1 MVRAAAPRAKAN
13 AVSPRAFDME
23 TRANYVLIG
32 AFTLATAAFL
42 LLFGLWAAKYTS
54 EKDWRYYNV
63 IFDEAVT
70 GLTEGGSV
78 QYNGISVGTVDTLSL
93 DPADP
98 RKVIAQVK
106 LRATTPVKVDT
117 RAKLSFTG
125 LTGTAFIQLTG
136 GSPNAKPLMA
146 EDRYTVPIILTEAS
160 ALQNIAETAN
170 KLVARMDKV
179 LSDEN
184 IANITRTLDNIENA
198 TGVLSDQRQ
207 DLSALI
213 TNARV
218 SSEKLAST
226 LDTTNTAINNVDR
239 ELVQKLPQ
247 LIAKLD
253 STLSRLDAAAGNADA
268 LLSEN
273 RGAINSFT
281 QDGLSQ
287 LGPTME
293 ELRALVRDL
302 RKISSRFE
310 DNPAGYVLGR
320 QKPKEFEP

>member
-1 MVRAAAPRAKAN
+1 
-13 AVSPRAFDME
+13 ME

-32 AFTLATAAFL
+32 AFTLAAAAFL

-54 EKDWRYYNV
+54 DKDWRYYNV
-63 IFDEAVT
+63 VFDEAVT

-78 QYNGISVGTVDTLSL
+78 QYNGISVGTVDTLTL
-93 DPADP
+93 APDDP
-98 RKVIAQVK
+98 RKVIARVK
-106 LRATTPVKVDT
+106 LRATTPVKIDT

-136 GSPNAKPLMA
+136 GSPNAQSLVP
-146 EDRYTVPIILTEAS
+146 DNNDTVPTILTEAS

-170 KLVARMDKV
+170 KLVARLDKV
-179 LSDEN
+179 LSDDN
-184 IANITRTLDNIENA
+184 IQNITKTLDNIESA
-198 TGVLSDQRQ
+198 TGTLAAQRD
-207 DLSALI
+207 DLGALI

-218 SSEKLAST
+218 SSEKLATT
-226 LDTTNTAINNVDR
+226 LDTTNGAIADVDR

-253 STLSRLDAAAGNADA
+253 STLNRLDAAAGNADK

-273 RGAINSFT
+273 RGPINSFT

-302 RKISSRFE
+302 RKISARLE

>member
-1 MVRAAAPRAKAN
+1 
-13 AVSPRAFDME
+13 ME

-32 AFTLATAAFL
+32 AFTLVAAAFL

-54 EKDWRYYNV
+54 DKDWRLYDV

-78 QYNGISVGTVDTLSL
+78 QYNGISVGSVDELSL
-93 DPADP
+93 APDDP
-98 RKVIAQVK
+98 RKVVARVK

-117 RAKLSFTG
+117 SAKLSFTG

-136 GSPNAKPLMA
+136 GSPNAALLLGNGDA
-146 EDRYTVPIILTEAS
+146 VPVIRTEAS

-170 KLVARMDKV
+170 KLVARLDKV
-179 LSDEN
+179 LSEDN
-184 IANITRTLDNIENA
+184 IRNITQTLDNIENA
-198 TGVLSDQRQ
+198 TGTLAAQRD
-207 DLSALI
+207 DLGALI
-213 TNARV
+213 VNARV
-218 SSEKLAST
+218 SSEKLAVT
-226 LDTTNTAINNVDR
+226 LDTTNGAIADVDR

-253 STLSRLDAAAGNADA
+253 STLNRLDAAAGNADK

-273 RGAINSFT
+273 RGAINNFT

-287 LGPTME
+287 LGPTMD

-302 RKISSRFE
+302 RKISARLD

>member
-1 MVRAAAPRAKAN
+1 
-13 AVSPRAFDME
+13 ME

-32 AFTLATAAFL
+32 AFTLAAAAFM

-54 EKDWRYYNV
+54 DKDWRLYDV

-78 QYNGISVGTVDTLSL
+78 QYNGISVGSVDELSL
-93 DPADP
+93 APDDP
-98 RKVIAQVK
+98 RKVVARVK

-117 RAKLSFTG
+117 SAKLSFTG

-136 GSPNAKPLMA
+136 GSPNAELLVA
-146 EDRYTVPIILTEAS
+146 NDDTVPVIRTEAS

-170 KLVARMDKV
+170 KLVARLDKV
-179 LSDEN
+179 LSEDN
-184 IANITRTLDNIENA
+184 IRNITQTLDNIESA
-198 TGVLSDQRQ
+198 TGTLAAQRD
-207 DLSALI
+207 DLGALI
-213 TNARV
+213 VNARI
-218 SSEKLAST
+218 SSEKLATT
-226 LDTTNTAINNVDR
+226 LDTTNGAIADVDR
-239 ELVQKLPQ
+239 ELVQKLPT

-253 STLSRLDAAAGNADA
+253 STLNRLDAAAGNADK

-302 RKISSRFE
+302 RRISARLD

-320 QKPKEFEP
+320 QKPKEFEPK

>member
-1 MVRAAAPRAKAN
+1 
-13 AVSPRAFDME
+13 ME

-32 AFTLATAAFL
+32 AFTLAAAAFM

-54 EKDWRYYNV
+54 DKDWRYYDV

-78 QYNGISVGTVDTLSL
+78 QYNGIGVGTVARLSL
-93 DPADP
+93 APDDP
-98 RKVIAQVK
+98 RKVVARVK
-106 LRATTPVKVDT
+106 LRAATPVKVDT
-117 RAKLSFTG
+117 HAKLSFTG

-136 GSPNAKPLMA
+136 GSPKAALLATNGD
-146 EDRYTVPIILTEAS
+146 EVPVIETEAS

-170 KLVARMDKV
+170 KLVARLDKV
-179 LSDEN
+179 LSEDN
-184 IANITRTLDNIENA
+184 IDNITRTLDNIESA
-198 TGVLSDQRQ
+198 TGALADQRE
-207 DLSALI
+207 DLGALI
-213 TNARV
+213 RNARV
-218 SSEKLAST
+218 SSEKLATT
-226 LDTTNTAINNVDR
+226 LDTTNTALADVDR

-253 STLSRLDAAAGNADA
+253 STLNRLDSAAGNADA

-273 RGAINSFT
+273 RGAIDSFT

-287 LGPTME
+287 LGPTLD

-302 RKISSRFE
+302 RKISSRLD

-320 QKPKEFEP
+320 QKPKEFEPK

>member
-1 MVRAAAPRAKAN
+1 
-13 AVSPRAFDME
+13 ME

-32 AFTLATAAFL
+32 AFTLLTAAFL

-54 EKDWRYYNV
+54 DKDWRYYNV
-63 IFDEAVT
+63 IFNEAVT

-78 QYNGISVGTVDTLSL
+78 QYNGISVGTVDSLSL
-93 DPADP
+93 APDDP
-98 RKVIAQVK
+98 RKVIAKVK
-106 LRATTPVKVDT
+106 LRANAPVKVDT
-117 RAKLSFTG
+117 HAKLSFTG

-136 GSPNAKPLMA
+136 GSPAAPLLVS
-146 EDRYTVPIILTEAS
+146 DNGDTVPTIITESS

-170 KLVARMDKV
+170 KLVERLDKV
-179 LSDEN
+179 LSEEN
-184 IANITRTLDNIENA
+184 IQNIAKTLENLETA
-198 TGVLSDQRQ
+198 TGAVSGQRA

-213 TNARV
+213 VNARI

-226 LDTTNTAINNVDR
+226 LDTTNNAINDIDR

-247 LIAKLD
+247 IIAKLD
-253 STLSRLDAAAGNADA
+253 STLNRLDSAAGNADK
-268 LLSEN
+268 LLDEN

-302 RKISSRFE
+302 RKISARFE

-320 QKPKEFEP
+320 QKPREFEPK

>member
-1 MVRAAAPRAKAN
+1 
-13 AVSPRAFDME
+13 ME
-23 TRANYVLIG
+23 TRANYVMIG
-32 AFTLATAAFL
+32 AFTLAAAAFM

-54 EKDWRYYNV
+54 EKDWRYYDV

-78 QYNGISVGTVDTLSL
+78 QYNGIGVGTVAQLSL
-93 DPADP
+93 APDDP
-98 RKVIAQVK
+98 RKVIARVK

-117 RAKLSFTG
+117 HAKLSFTG

-136 GSPNAKPLMA
+136 GSPKAPMLTA
-146 EDRYTVPIILTEAS
+146 PGDAVPVIETEAS

-170 KLVARMDKV
+170 KLVARLDKV

-184 IANITRTLDNIENA
+184 INNIAKTLDNLENA
-198 TGVLSDQRQ
+198 TGAISDQRA

-213 TNARV
+213 TNARI

-226 LDTTNTAINNVDR
+226 LDTTNDAVNDIDR

-253 STLSRLDAAAGNADA
+253 STLDRLDSAAGNADA

-273 RGAINSFT
+273 RGAINNFT
-281 QDGLSQ
+281 QDGLGQ
-287 LGPTME
+287 LGPTLD

-302 RKISSRFE
+302 RKISARFE

-320 QKPKEFEP
+320 QKPKEFEPK

>member
-1 MVRAAAPRAKAN
+1 
-13 AVSPRAFDME
+13 ME

-32 AFTLATAAFL
+32 AFTLAAAAFL

-54 EKDWRYYNV
+54 DKDWRFYNV
-63 IFDEAVT
+63 VFDEAVT

-93 DPADP
+93 APDDP
-98 RKVIAQVK
+98 RKVVARVK

-136 GSPNAKPLMA
+136 GSPNAKSLVP
-146 EDRYTVPIILTEAS
+146 DNGDTVPTILTEAS

-170 KLVARMDKV
+170 KLVARLDKV
-179 LSDEN
+179 LSEDN
-184 IANITRTLDNIENA
+184 IRNITQTLDNIEDA
-198 TGVLSDQRQ
+198 TGALAEQRD
-207 DLSALI
+207 DLGALI
-213 TNARV
+213 VNARI
-218 SSEKLAST
+218 SSEKLATT
-226 LDTTNTAINNVDR
+226 LDTTNRAITDVDR

-253 STLSRLDAAAGNADA
+253 STLNRLDAAAGNADK

-273 RGAINSFT
+273 RGAINNFT

-287 LGPTME
+287 LGPTMD

-302 RKISSRFE
+302 RKISARFE

>member
-1 MVRAAAPRAKAN
+1 
-13 AVSPRAFDME
+13 ME

-42 LLFGLWAAKYTS
+42 LMFGLWAAKYTS
-54 EKDWRYYNV
+54 DKDWRYYNV
-63 IFDEAVT
+63 VFDEAVT

-93 DPADP
+93 APDDP
-98 RKVIAQVK
+98 RKVVAHIK
-106 LRATTPVKVDT
+106 LRASTPVKVDT

-136 GSPNAKPLMA
+136 GSPHAQSLVPENS
-146 EDRYTVPIILTEAS
+146 DTVPTILTEAS
-160 ALQNIAETAN
+160 ALQNISEIAN
-170 KLVARMDKV
+170 KLVARLDKV
-179 LSDEN
+179 LSDDN
-184 IANITRTLDNIENA
+184 IRNITQTLDNIESA
-198 TGVLSDQRQ
+198 TGALADQRK
-207 DLSALI
+207 DLGALI
-213 TNARV
+213 VNARI
-218 SSEKLAST
+218 SSEKLAAT
-226 LDTTNTAINNVDR
+226 LDTTNGAIADVDR
-239 ELVQKLPQ
+239 ELVQKLPR

-253 STLSRLDAAAGNADA
+253 STLSRLDHAAGNADS

-293 ELRALVRDL
+293 ELRGLVRDL
-302 RKISSRFE
+302 RKISARFE

>member
-1 MVRAAAPRAKAN
+1 
-13 AVSPRAFDME
+13 ME

-32 AFTLATAAFL
+32 AFTLLTAACL

-54 EKDWRYYNV
+54 DKDWRYYNV
-63 IFDEAVT
+63 VFSEAVT

-93 DPADP
+93 APDDP
-98 RKVIAQVK
+98 RKVIAHVK
-106 LRATTPVKVDT
+106 LRATAPVKVDT

-136 GSPNAKPLMA
+136 GSPKAALLLAKGD
-146 EDRYTVPIILTEAS
+146 EVPVILTEAS

-184 IANITRTLDNIENA
+184 IANITRTLNNIENA
-198 TGVLSDQRQ
+198 TGVLSDQRE
-207 DLSALI
+207 DLGTLI
-213 TNARV
+213 TNARI
-218 SSEKLAST
+218 SSEKLSST
-226 LDTTNTAINNVDR
+226 LDTTNRAVTNVDR

-253 STLSRLDAAAGNADA
+253 STLSRLDTAAGSADS

-302 RKISSRFE
+302 RKISSRLE

>member
-1 MVRAAAPRAKAN
+1 
-13 AVSPRAFDME
+13 ME

-54 EKDWRYYNV
+54 DKDWRFYNV

-93 DPADP
+93 APDDP
-98 RKVIAQVK
+98 RKVVARVK
-106 LRATTPVKVDT
+106 LRASTPVKVDT
-117 RAKLSFTG
+117 HAKLSFTG

-136 GSPNAKPLMA
+136 GTPNAQSL
-146 EDRYTVPIILTEAS
+146 VPENGDIVPTIQTEAS

-170 KLVARMDKV
+170 KLVARLDKV
-179 LSDEN
+179 LSEEN
-184 IANITRTLDNIENA
+184 IRNITETLDNLENA
-198 TGVLSDQRQ
+198 TGAIADQRN

-213 TNARV
+213 ANARIA
-218 SSEKLAST
+218 SEKLAIT
-226 LDTTNTAINNVDR
+226 LDTTSGAIADVDR

-253 STLSRLDAAAGNADA
+253 STLGRLDSAAGNADK

-293 ELRALVRDL
+293 ELRSLVRDL

-310 DNPAGYVLGR
+310 ENPAGYVLGR
-320 QKPKEFEP
+320 QKPKEFEPK

>member
-1 MVRAAAPRAKAN
+1 
-13 AVSPRAFDME
+13 ME
-23 TRANYVLIG
+23 TRANYVMIG
-32 AFTLATAAFL
+32 VFTLAAAAFM

-54 EKDWRYYNV
+54 DKDWRYYDV

-78 QYNGISVGTVDTLSL
+78 QYNGIGVGTVAQLSL
-93 DPADP
+93 APDDP
-98 RKVIAQVK
+98 RKVIARVK
-106 LRATTPVKVDT
+106 LRAATPVKVDT
-117 RAKLSFTG
+117 HAKLSFTG

-136 GSPNAKPLMA
+136 GSPNAAMLTAPGDA
-146 EDRYTVPIILTEAS
+146 VPVIQTEAS

-170 KLVARMDKV
+170 KLVARLDKV
-179 LSDEN
+179 LSEDN
-184 IANITRTLDNIENA
+184 IHNITQTLDNIESA
-198 TGVLSDQRQ
+198 TGALADQRE
-207 DLSALI
+207 DLGALI
-213 TNARV
+213 RNARV
-218 SSEKLAST
+218 SSEKLSAT
-226 LDTTNTAINNVDR
+226 LDTTNTAIADVDR

-253 STLSRLDAAAGNADA
+253 STLNRLDSAAGNADK

-287 LGPTME
+287 LGPTLD

-302 RKISSRFE
+302 RKISSRLE

-320 QKPKEFEP
+320 QKPKEFEPK

>member
-1 MVRAAAPRAKAN
+1 
-13 AVSPRAFDME
+13 ME
-23 TRANYVLIG
+23 TRANYVMIG
-32 AFTLATAAFL
+32 MFTLAAIAFM

-54 EKDWRYYNV
+54 EKDWRYYDV

-78 QYNGISVGTVDTLSL
+78 QYNGIGVGTVAQLSL
-93 DPADP
+93 APDDP
-98 RKVIAQVK
+98 RKVIARVK

-117 RAKLSFTG
+117 HAKLSFTG

-136 GSPNAKPLMA
+136 GSPKAPMLTA
-146 EDRYTVPIILTEAS
+146 PGDAVPVIETEAS

-170 KLVARMDKV
+170 KLVARLDKV

-184 IANITRTLDNIENA
+184 IDNIAKTLENLENA
-198 TGVLSDQRQ
+198 TGAISDQRT

-213 TNARV
+213 TNARI

-226 LDTTNTAINNVDR
+226 LDTTNDAVNDIDR

-253 STLSRLDAAAGNADA
+253 STLDRLDSAAGNADA

-273 RGAINSFT
+273 RGAINNFT
-281 QDGLSQ
+281 QDGLGQ
-287 LGPTME
+287 LGPTLD

-302 RKISSRFE
+302 RKISARFE

-320 QKPKEFEP
+320 QKPKEFEPK

>member
-1 MVRAAAPRAKAN
+1 
-13 AVSPRAFDME
+13 ME

-32 AFTLATAAFL
+32 AFTLLTAAFL

-54 EKDWRYYNV
+54 DKDWRYFNV

-78 QYNGISVGTVDTLSL
+78 QYNGISVGTVDKLSL
-93 DPADP
+93 APDDP
-98 RKVIAQVK
+98 RKVIAKVK
-106 LRATTPVKVDT
+106 LRASTPVKVDT
-117 RAKLSFTG
+117 HAKLSFTG

-136 GSPNAKPLMA
+136 GSPDAALLVGT
-146 EDRYTVPIILTEAS
+146 EDEIPTIITESS

-170 KLVARMDKV
+170 KLVARLDKV

-184 IANITRTLDNIENA
+184 INNIAKTLENLENA
-198 TGVLSDQRQ
+198 TGAISDQRA
-207 DLSALI
+207 DLSSLI
-213 TNARV
+213 VNARI
-218 SSEKLAST
+218 SSEKLANT
-226 LDTTNTAINNVDR
+226 LDTTNNAVNSIDR

-253 STLSRLDAAAGNADA
+253 STLSRMDSAANNADK
-268 LLSEN
+268 LIGEN

-302 RKISSRFE
+302 RKISARFE

-320 QKPKEFEP
+320 QKPKEFEPK

>member
-1 MVRAAAPRAKAN
+1 
-13 AVSPRAFDME
+13 ME

-32 AFTLATAAFL
+32 AFTLAAAAFM

-54 EKDWRYYNV
+54 DKDWQLYDV

-78 QYNGISVGTVDTLSL
+78 QYNGIGVGTVEDLRL

-98 RKVIAQVK
+98 RKVIARVK
-106 LRATTPVKVDT
+106 LRSETPVKVDT
-117 RAKLSFTG
+117 HAKLSFTG

-136 GSPNAKPLMA
+136 GSPKAPLLA
-146 EDRYTVPIILTEAS
+146 SANGDEVPVIETEAS

-170 KLVARMDKV
+170 KLVTRLDKM
-179 LSDEN
+179 LSEEN
-184 IANITRTLDNIENA
+184 VRNITQTLANLENA
-198 TGVLSDQRQ
+198 TGAIADQRQ
-207 DLSALI
+207 DLGALI

-218 SSEKLAST
+218 SSEKLAAT
-226 LDTTNTAINNVDR
+226 LDTTQGAIADIDR
-239 ELVQKLPQ
+239 ELVDKLPG

-253 STLSRLDAAAGNADA
+253 STLSRLDSAAGNANS
-268 LLSEN
+268 LLDEN
-273 RGAINSFT
+273 RGAIRHFT
-281 QDGLSQ
+281 EDGLAQ
-287 LGPTME
+287 LGPTLD

-302 RKISSRFE
+302 RRISARLD

-320 QKPKEFEP
+320 QKPKEFEPE

>member
-1 MVRAAAPRAKAN
+1 
-13 AVSPRAFDME
+13 ME

-32 AFTLATAAFL
+32 AFTLIIAAFL

-54 EKDWRYYNV
+54 DKDWRYFNV

-78 QYNGISVGTVDTLSL
+78 QYNGISVGTVDKLSL
-93 DPADP
+93 APDDP
-98 RKVIAQVK
+98 RKVIAKVK
-106 LRATTPVKVDT
+106 LRANTPVKVDT
-117 RAKLSFTG
+117 HAKLSFTG

-136 GSPNAKPLMA
+136 GSPDAALLVGTEEEIP
-146 EDRYTVPIILTEAS
+146 TIITESS

-170 KLVARMDKV
+170 KIVARLDKV

-184 IANITRTLDNIENA
+184 INNIAKTLENLENA
-198 TGVLSDQRQ
+198 TGAISDQRA
-207 DLSALI
+207 DLSTLI
-213 TNARV
+213 VNARI
-218 SSEKLAST
+218 SSEKLAAT
-226 LDTTNTAINNVDR
+226 LDTTNNAVESIDR

-253 STLSRLDAAAGNADA
+253 STLSRMDSAANNADK
-268 LLSEN
+268 LIGEN

-302 RKISSRFE
+302 RKISARFE

-320 QKPKEFEP
+320 QKPKEFEPK

>member
-1 MVRAAAPRAKAN
+1 
-13 AVSPRAFDME
+13 ME

-32 AFTLATAAFL
+32 AFTLIVAAFL

-54 EKDWRYYNV
+54 DKDWRYFNV

-93 DPADP
+93 APDDP
-98 RKVIAQVK
+98 RKVIAKVK
-106 LRATTPVKVDT
+106 LRASTPVKVDT
-117 RAKLSFTG
+117 HAKLSFTG

-136 GSPNAKPLMA
+136 GSPDAPLLA
-146 EDRYTVPIILTEAS
+146 AADDEVPTIITESS

-170 KLVARMDKV
+170 KLVARLDKV

-184 IANITRTLDNIENA
+184 INNIAKTLENLQNA
-198 TGVLSDQRQ
+198 TGAISDQRA
-207 DLSALI
+207 DLGALI
-213 TNARV
+213 TNARI
-218 SSEKLAST
+218 SSEKLANT
-226 LDTTNTAINNVDR
+226 LDTTNNAVNSIDR

-253 STLSRLDAAAGNADA
+253 STLSRMDSAANNADK
-268 LLSEN
+268 LIGEN

-302 RKISSRFE
+302 RKISARFE

-320 QKPKEFEP
+320 QKPKEFEPK

>member
-1 MVRAAAPRAKAN
+1 
-13 AVSPRAFDME
+13 ME

-32 AFTLATAAFL
+32 AFTLLTAAFL

-54 EKDWRYYNV
+54 DKDWRYFNV

-93 DPADP
+93 APDDP
-98 RKVIAQVK
+98 RKVIAKVK
-106 LRATTPVKVDT
+106 LRASTPVKVDT
-117 RAKLSFTG
+117 HAKLSFTG

-136 GSPNAKPLMA
+136 GSPDAALLVGT
-146 EDRYTVPIILTEAS
+146 EDEIPTIITESS

-170 KLVARMDKV
+170 KIVARLDKV

-184 IANITRTLDNIENA
+184 ISNIAKTLENLENA
-198 TGVLSDQRQ
+198 TGAISDQRA
-207 DLSALI
+207 DLSTLI
-213 TNARV
+213 INARI
-218 SSEKLAST
+218 SSEKLANT
-226 LDTTNTAINNVDR
+226 LDTTNNAVNSIDR

-253 STLSRLDAAAGNADA
+253 STLSRMDSAANNADK
-268 LLSEN
+268 LIGEN

-302 RKISSRFE
+302 RKISARFE

-320 QKPKEFEP
+320 QKPKEFEPK

>member
-1 MVRAAAPRAKAN
+1 
-13 AVSPRAFDME
+13 ME

-32 AFTLATAAFL
+32 AFTLAAAAFM

-54 EKDWRYYNV
+54 DKDWRLYDV

-78 QYNGISVGTVDTLSL
+78 QYNGISVGSVDELSL
-93 DPADP
+93 APDDP
-98 RKVIAQVK
+98 RKVVARVK

-117 RAKLSFTG
+117 SAKLSFTG

-136 GSPNAKPLMA
+136 GSPNAALLLGNGDA
-146 EDRYTVPIILTEAS
+146 VPVIRTEAS

-170 KLVARMDKV
+170 KLVARLDKV
-179 LSDEN
+179 LSEDN
-184 IANITRTLDNIENA
+184 IRNITQTLDNIENA
-198 TGVLSDQRQ
+198 TGTLAAQRD
-207 DLSALI
+207 DLGALI
-213 TNARV
+213 VNARV
-218 SSEKLAST
+218 SSEKLAVT
-226 LDTTNTAINNVDR
+226 LDTTNGAIANVDR
-239 ELVQKLPQ
+239 ELVQKLPA

-253 STLSRLDAAAGNADA
+253 STLSRLDAAAGNANK

-302 RKISSRFE
+302 RKISARLD

-320 QKPKEFEP
+320 QKAKEFEP

>member
-1 MVRAAAPRAKAN
+1 
-13 AVSPRAFDME
+13 ME
-23 TRANYVLIG
+23 TRANYVMIG
-32 AFTLATAAFL
+32 AFTLAAAAFM

-54 EKDWRYYNV
+54 DKDWRYYDV

-78 QYNGISVGTVDTLSL
+78 QYNGIGVGTVAQLSL
-93 DPADP
+93 APDDP
-98 RKVIAQVK
+98 RKVIARVK
-106 LRATTPVKVDT
+106 LRAATPVKVDT
-117 RAKLSFTG
+117 HAKLSFTG

-136 GSPNAKPLMA
+136 GSPKAPLLTA
-146 EDRYTVPIILTEAS
+146 PGDAVPVIETEAS

-170 KLVARMDKV
+170 KLVARLDKV
-179 LSDEN
+179 LSDDN
-184 IANITRTLDNIENA
+184 IHNITQTLDNLENA
-198 TGVLSDQRQ
+198 TGALADQRE
-207 DLSALI
+207 DLGALI
-213 TNARV
+213 RNARV
-218 SSEKLAST
+218 SSEKLATT
-226 LDTTNTAINNVDR
+226 LDTTNTAIADVDR

-253 STLSRLDAAAGNADA
+253 STLNRLDSAAGNADK

-287 LGPTME
+287 LGPTLD

-302 RKISSRFE
+302 RKISSRLE

-320 QKPKEFEP
+320 QKPKEFEPK

>member
-1 MVRAAAPRAKAN
+1 
-13 AVSPRAFDME
+13 ME
-23 TRANYVLIG
+23 TRANYVMIG
-32 AFTLATAAFL
+32 AFTLAAAAFM

-54 EKDWRYYNV
+54 DKDWRYYDV

-78 QYNGISVGTVDTLSL
+78 QYNGIGVGTVAQLSL
-93 DPADP
+93 APDDP
-98 RKVIAQVK
+98 RKVVARVK
-106 LRATTPVKVDT
+106 LRAATPVKVDT
-117 RAKLSFTG
+117 HAKLSFTG

-136 GSPNAKPLMA
+136 GSPNAALLTAPG
-146 EDRYTVPIILTEAS
+146 DDVPVIQTEAS

-170 KLVARMDKV
+170 KLVARLDKV
-179 LSDEN
+179 LSEDN
-184 IANITRTLDNIENA
+184 IHNITQTLDNIESA
-198 TGVLSDQRQ
+198 TGALADQRD
-207 DLSALI
+207 DLGALI
-213 TNARV
+213 RNARV
-218 SSEKLAST
+218 SSEKLATT
-226 LDTTNTAINNVDR
+226 LDTTNTAIADVDR

-253 STLSRLDAAAGNADA
+253 STLNRLDSAAGNADK

-287 LGPTME
+287 LGPTLD
-293 ELRALVRDL
+293 ELRTLVRDL
-302 RKISSRFE
+302 RRISSRLD

-320 QKPKEFEP
+320 QKPKEFEPK

>member
-1 MVRAAAPRAKAN
+1 
-13 AVSPRAFDME
+13 ME

-32 AFTLATAAFL
+32 AFTLIVAAFL

-54 EKDWRYYNV
+54 EKDWRYFNV

-93 DPADP
+93 APDDP
-98 RKVIAQVK
+98 RKVIAKVK
-106 LRATTPVKVDT
+106 LRASTPVKVDT
-117 RAKLSFTG
+117 HAKLSLTG

-136 GSPNAKPLMA
+136 GSPDAALLA
-146 EDRYTVPIILTEAS
+146 GTDDEVPTILTESS

-170 KLVARMDKV
+170 KLVARLDKV

-184 IANITRTLDNIENA
+184 INNIAKTLENLENA
-198 TGVLSDQRQ
+198 TGAISDQRA
-207 DLSALI
+207 DLGALI
-213 TNARV
+213 TNARI

-226 LDTTNTAINNVDR
+226 LDTTNNAISDIDR

-253 STLSRLDAAAGNADA
+253 STLSRMDSAANNADK
-268 LLSEN
+268 LIGEN

-302 RKISSRFE
+302 RKISARLE

-320 QKPKEFEP
+320 QKPKEFEPK